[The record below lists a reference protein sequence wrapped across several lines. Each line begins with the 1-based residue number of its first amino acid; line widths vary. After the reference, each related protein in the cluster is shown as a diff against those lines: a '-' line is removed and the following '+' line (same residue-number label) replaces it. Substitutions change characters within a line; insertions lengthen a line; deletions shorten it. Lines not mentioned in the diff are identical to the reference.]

1 VQKGKT
7 VNQPDGS
14 GLNLCQL
21 ARLERNRSFE
31 QRSYW
36 QDVSLLKN
44 DYEIWDVARQQRGVV
59 VLERSLA
66 FPTFFTAGA
75 EEVLMTLPNNFWFW
89 SVVYSATSAA
99 NGGLIDEVNIRQVI
113 ASFRARRSSVYDLNK
128 PLEQLSPFDMAV
140 RVIEGVIL
148 LKSSDCEH
156 LKDVELVFN
165 VMFQP
170 QAEG

>member
-1 VQKGKT
+1 M
-7 VNQPDGS
+7 NQPDGS
-14 GLNLCQL
+14 GLNLEQL
-21 ARLERNRSFE
+21 ARLERTRSFE
-31 QRSYW
+31 QRNYW
-36 QDVSLLKN
+36 QDVSLLKG

-59 VLERSLA
+59 SLERSLA

-89 SVVYSATSAA
+89 SVVSSAA
-99 NGGLIDEVNIRQVI
+99 SAADGGLIDEVNIRQVI

-128 PLEQLSPFDMAV
+128 PMAQLSPFDMAV
-140 RVIEGVIL
+140 RVVEGVIL
-148 LKSSDCEH
+148 LKSSDFEH
-156 LKDVELVFN
+156 VKDVELVFN

>member
-1 VQKGKT
+1 

-14 GLNLCQL
+14 CLNLGQL
-21 ARLERNRSFE
+21 ARLERTRSFE

-44 DYEIWDVARQQRGVV
+44 DYEIWDVTRQQRGVV
-59 VLERSLA
+59 VLDPWLV

-75 EEVLMTLPNNFWFW
+75 EEVLMALPNNFWFW
-89 SVVYSATSAA
+89 TVVHHSTFSAS
-99 NGGLIDEVNIRQVI
+99 GGLIDEVNIHQVI

-128 PLEQLSPFDMAV
+128 PLEQLSPSDMAV

-156 LKDVELVFN
+156 LKDVELIFN

-170 QAEG
+170 QG

>member
-1 VQKGKT
+1 M
-7 VNQPDGS
+7 NQSDS
-14 GLNLCQL
+14 FLRDLRDL
-21 ARLERNRSFE
+21 AALERTRSFE

-44 DYEIWDVARQQRGVV
+44 DYEIWDVARQRRGVV
-59 VLERSLA
+59 LLERSLV

-89 SVVYSATSAA
+89 TVVYHSTSAA

-128 PLEQLSPFDMAV
+128 PMAQLSPFDMAV

-170 QAEG
+170 QG